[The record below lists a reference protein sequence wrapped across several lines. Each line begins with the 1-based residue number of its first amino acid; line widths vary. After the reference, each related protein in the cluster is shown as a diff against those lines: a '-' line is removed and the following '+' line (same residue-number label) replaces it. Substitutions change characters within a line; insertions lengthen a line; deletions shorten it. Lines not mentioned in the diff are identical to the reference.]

1 MNFEELSL
9 CKEIISSI
17 NEKGYKNPTEIQ
29 KEAIPHILMGRDILG
44 CAQTGTGKTG
54 SFIMPLAEIL
64 SSGKSKSRMPRS
76 LILAPT
82 RELAMQVAEEFNFI
96 NKFLKLQMALLIGGV
111 SFTEQ
116 DNKLAKGV
124 DVLIATPGRLID
136 HMERG
141 KVIIKDV
148 KILIIDEADRMLDM
162 GFIPDIMKINKLL
175 PRIRQTLFFSAT
187 LSNEIRKI
195 GKNLL
200 INPKEI
206 TINPYSSTSSN
217 IDSYFFNAYNKN
229 KLDDLKI
236 LLNIDL
242 FKSAVIFCNK
252 KNNVDKVNTFLKK
265 NNYKTVCLHGDMDQ
279 SSRTNSLEKFKNK
292 SADILVAS
300 DVAARGIDI
309 KDLSHVFNYDVP
321 NNPEDYVHRIG
332 RTGRAGKKGKAYTI
346 FNEDDE
352 KNILLIEK
360 LIKKKIKILNV
371 TDINLKKQKQNMDH
385 LKLKTDPDKKN
396 SKKNFSNTFLP
407 IENFLNFKDSG
418 QIPDFLK
425 KKSV

>member
-29 KEAIPHILMGRDILG
+29 KKAIPHILMGRDILG

-124 DVLIATPGRLID
+124 DVLVATPGRLID

-141 KVIIKDV
+141 KVIIKEV

-187 LSNEIRKI
+187 LSNEIRNI

-206 TINPYSSTSSN
+206 KINPYSSTSSN

-279 SSRTNSLEKFKNK
+279 SSRTNSLEEFKNK

-346 FNEDDE
+346 FKEDDE

-360 LIKKKIKILNV
+360 LIKKKIKKLSM
-371 TDINLKKQKQNMDH
+371 TDINSRKQKQNIDYP
-385 LKLKTDPDKKN
+385 KLKIDTDEKN
-396 SKKNFSNTFLP
+396 SKQNFKKTFLP
-407 IENFLNFKDSG
+407 VENFLNFKESG
-418 QIPDFLK
+418 QIPDFLNK
-425 KKSV
+425 KN